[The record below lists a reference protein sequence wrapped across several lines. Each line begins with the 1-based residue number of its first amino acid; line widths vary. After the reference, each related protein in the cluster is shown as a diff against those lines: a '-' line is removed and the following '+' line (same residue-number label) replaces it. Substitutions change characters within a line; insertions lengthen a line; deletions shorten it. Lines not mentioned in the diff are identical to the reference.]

1 MGSINIPVGTGLYSP
16 EILYKIFITDQSE
29 PLSEEEITFMSEIAT
44 TVENESFDM
53 VVKIER
59 PELAIKKEDS
69 KTSNVLIKKPKI
81 KVENTSYDDVKIE
94 KINKEANEV
103 IDLEMEDDKNHV
115 KSNNIKVEKPK
126 DKHDKK
132 KKNEVDIDISFIKNL
147 HTFEELKC
155 FIEEESKQRK
165 ISRKE
170 SRTRKLGQEDWKKL
184 KTNLISSFKPNL
196 PNKSIK
202 LSRKLIRQALLGE
215 N

>member
-147 HTFEELKC
+147 HTFEE
-155 FIEEESKQRK
+155 ESKQRK

-202 LSRKLIRQALLGE
+202 LSRKLIGQALLGE
-215 N
+215 H

>member
-1 MGSINIPVGTGLYSP
+1 
-16 EILYKIFITDQSE
+16 
-29 PLSEEEITFMSEIAT
+29 MSEIAT
-44 TVENESFDM
+44 KVENESFDM
-53 VVKIER
+53 GVKIER
-59 PELAIKKEDS
+59 PELGIKKENS
-69 KTSNVLIKKPKI
+69 KTSI
-81 KVENTSYDDVKIE
+81 TSYDDVKIE

-132 KKNEVDIDISFIKNL
+132 KKNEVDIDICFIKNL

-170 SRTRKLGQEDWKKL
+170 SRKVAHLV
-184 KTNLISSFKPNL
+184 
-196 PNKSIK
+196 
-202 LSRKLIRQALLGE
+202 
-215 N
+215 